1 MKIIFF
7 VLWLFGFLGACGTFL
22 SCKAYAEKWMK
33 EKNIP
38 VKKNPFSIRLTA
50 YVMMGTV
57 AILPIVNLLFTY
69 LFVVK
74 SEFFYEAIE
83 EKMNAKRDGRT
94 YLR

>member
-1 MKIIFF
+1 MKTIFF

-22 SCKAYAEKWMK
+22 SCKVYAEKWMK

-38 VKKNPFSIRLTA
+38 VKKNPFPTRLTA
-50 YVMMGTV
+50 YVMIGTV
-57 AILPIVNLLFTY
+57 AILPIVNLWFTY
-69 LFVVK
+69 LFVIK

-83 EKMNAKRDGRT
+83 EKMNAKREERT

>member
-1 MKIIFF
+1 MKTIFF
-7 VLWLFGFLGACGTFL
+7 VLWFFGFLGACGTFL

-33 EKNIP
+33 EKNTP

-50 YVMMGTV
+50 YVMLGTV

-83 EKMNAKRDGRT
+83 EKMNAKRDGST